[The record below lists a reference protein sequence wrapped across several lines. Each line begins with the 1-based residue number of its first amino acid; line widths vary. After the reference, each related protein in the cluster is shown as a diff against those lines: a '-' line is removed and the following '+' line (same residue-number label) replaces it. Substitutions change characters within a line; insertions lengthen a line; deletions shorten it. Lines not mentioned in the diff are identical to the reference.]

1 MNNSPSCKNEDFREK
16 SAAHELFCRVS
27 GKTGKLRIK
36 NISAAD
42 REKVG
47 KRRDDEKPD
56 GGP

>member
-1 MNNSPSCKNEDFREK
+1 MNSFAAFR
-16 SAAHELFCRVS
+16 